1 MESNNF
7 KIIKA
12 LPIWRDGAKIKT
24 LDGGITNR
32 NYLLSNKFNNHTI
45 HFIKSLLET
54 CSNAG
59 SVGGNMR

>member
-24 LDGGITNR
+24 LDGGITNK
-32 NYLLSNKFNNHTI
+32 NYLLSNKEKQYVVRIGNDI
-45 HFIKSLLET
+45 QE
-54 CSNAG
+54 
-59 SVGGNMR
+59 GGP